1 MSRNPETVIVATG
14 SRLRRELGHPEGP
27 RLVDA
32 DEVIEDAP
40 TAGTNATAVVIDDD
54 CGFVGPTAGAA
65 LAKSGWTVTIATPLP
80 MLAGEVDATLIRFV
94 HERLATVNPR
104 IITDVRLLA
113 EPGPDVVLEH
123 VLTAVV
129 TTLPTRGSWS
139 SPVAGRR

>member
-1 MSRNPETVIVATG
+1 VTATPADVLSRNPETVIVATG

-27 RLVDA
+27 PLVDA
-32 DEVIEDAP
+32 DEVIEHTP

-54 CGFVGPTAGAA
+54 CGFVGPTAAAA
-65 LAKSGWTVTIATPLP
+65 LANSAW
-80 MLAGEVDATLIRFV
+80 R
-94 HERLATVNPR
+94 VNPR
-104 IITDVRLLA
+104 IVTDVRLLA

-123 VLTAVV
+123 VLTGAV

>member
-1 MSRNPETVIVATG
+1 M
-14 SRLRRELGHPEGP
+14 
-27 RLVDA
+27 
-32 DEVIEDAP
+32 
-40 TAGTNATAVVIDDD
+40 IDDD

-123 VLTAVV
+123 VLSGAV
-129 TTLPTRGSWS
+129 TTLPNPGIVV
-139 SPVAGRR
+139 VAGCREAVNELGRELLATAPGLDVRLAGDARAPRNLDAARAEGALTGAAIA